1 MSKINEIELDPAGS
15 RAYNDLL
22 RQISQNQDW
31 NNYLDEV
38 RRNNQSDSALAQA
51 STNGDQMDWQ

>member
-1 MSKINEIELDPAGS
+1 MFHNHFFRS